1 MKSGLA
7 NFIRS
12 NGGDRGNFQFR
23 LIARVKDVEFSSPV
37 YTYQQM
43 LQVLEA
49 HGIEYGD
56 LMKILARPAGRSEW
70 GVF

>member
-7 NFIRS
+7 DFIRR

-23 LIARVKDVEFSSPV
+23 LIARVKDVEFSSPI

-43 LQVLEA
+43 LQVLET
-49 HGIEYGD
+49 HGIENGD
-56 LMKILARPAGRSEW
+56 LMKILARPAGRNEW
-70 GVF
+70 AVM

>member
-7 NFIRS
+7 DFIRN

-23 LIARVKDVEFSSPV
+23 LIAKIRDVEFSSPV
-37 YTYQQM
+37 YTYHQM

-49 HGIEYGD
+49 HGIERGH
-56 LMKILARPAGRSEW
+56 LHKILARPAGRNEW
-70 GVF
+70 GVL